1 MSSATYEP
9 EPGFAAALLNKMKI
23 STTAKNITSTISV
36 PKTNTIAMDCRCKAF
51 TRAGKRCTRAD
62 KIDGYCGLHAKNI
75 NEEGEYIQKKK
86 VSKRPPSAYLIFKKD
101 AKEKFSEDLKE
112 ITSFGERQK
121 YLSKIWRNMS
131 DSDKSEY
138 VEKAAIERESFYKDN
153 PKMKKEKTPKRSRN
167 AYVFFKMSN
176 TFEGTFKEVQ
186 VAASKAWKSM
196 SVEEKLPYVKMA
208 EEDKEKFLKSK
219 KDLGPQKPKR
229 PLTAYNCFMKEM
241 DPKIRLEY
249 PDLSFGDL
257 AKKRSSIWSEVK
269 GDEEQMKVYRKQAEE
284 DKIRYDN
291 EMKEFLAAGGVMK
304 SKAKKEKKPTKMPV
318 ELESEY
324 NEETEESEELEIE
337 MCEFATSQKLPSKY
351 TLNLLAVDPIT
362 KLVYDT
368 SDEDGA
374 EVVGKAEYV
383 STNEEGEV
391 IEIGTIHFD

>member
-23 STTAKNITSTISV
+23 STNTKNISSIISEPNAV
-36 PKTNTIAMDCRCKAF
+36 DMNCRCKAF

-86 VSKRPPSAYLIFKKD
+86 TQKRPPSAYLIFKKD
-101 AKEKFSEDLKE
+101 AKDKYSEDLKE
-112 ITSFGERQK
+112 ITTFGERQS

-138 VEKAAIERESFYKDN
+138 VEKAAIERETFYKDN

-196 SVEEKLPYVKMA
+196 SQEDKLPYVKMA
-208 EEDKEKFLKSK
+208 EDDKEKFLKSK

-229 PLTAYNCFMKEM
+229 PLTAYNCFMKDM
-241 DPKIRLEY
+241 DPKIRLEH

-257 AKKRSSIWSEVK
+257 AKKRSVIWSKVK
-269 GDEEQMKVYRKQAEE
+269 GNDAQMKVYREQAEE
-284 DKIRYDN
+284 DKVRYEK
-291 EMKEFLAAGGVMK
+291 EMKEFLDAGGVMK
-304 SKAKKEKKPTKMPV
+304 SKAKKDKSPSKMPK
-318 ELESEY
+318 ELETEY
-324 NEETEESEELEIE
+324 DEETEESDGMEIE
-337 MCEFATSQKLPSKY
+337 MCEFSTSQKLPSKY
-351 TLNLLAVDPIT
+351 ALNLLAVDPIT
-362 KLVYDT
+362 KIVYDT
-368 SDEDGA
+368 SDEEGA
-374 EVVGKAEYV
+374 EEVGKAEFV
-383 STNEEGEV
+383 TTNEEGEV
-391 IEIGTIHFD
+391 IEIGTITFD